1 MVMAIL
7 RLLIRGSLVRA
18 QEEEQQ
24 KKHLLVMAGAFL
36 CSVRFSTRE
45 ARKLA
50 CVLPPPFHHLSLKDN
65 PARKIGPL
73 LNCSPKE

>member
-1 MVMAIL
+1 MTVNQRVL
-7 RLLIRGSLVRA
+7 GSSPRGGA
-18 QEEEQQ
+18 TE
-24 KKHLLVMAGAFL
+24 KHLLVMAGAFF